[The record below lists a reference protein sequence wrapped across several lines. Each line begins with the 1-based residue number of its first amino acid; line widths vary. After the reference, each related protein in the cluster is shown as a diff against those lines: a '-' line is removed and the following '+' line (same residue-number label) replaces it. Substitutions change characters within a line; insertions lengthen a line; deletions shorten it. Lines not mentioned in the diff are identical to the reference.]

1 MTSDVTNLSSSAIY
15 RAGLPM
21 SSGGPIVRTAY
32 SSNGGA
38 ASAARK
44 GVRSAGAVRTGHGVS
59 GSGGY
64 PPWRRVSGDFC
75 LDLTRE
81 DRHVA
86 ETVKPRC
93 NSATAAHRARDVDEF
108 YLRVT
113 KRQEE
118 HLIPLKEDL
127 ADWLNKSLDVED
139 ITAENFLDKLDNG
152 VVVCRLAKLIQAKAE
167 HCCQLSGSSKVV
179 PSFEFKC
186 WENAKSGTF
195 FARDNV
201 DNFLRWCRKFGVN
214 ESVMFESDGLV
225 LHNQPR
231 SVVLCLLELGRIAS
245 RFGVEPPGLVQ
256 LEKEI
261 EEQEQQLLQQQGEDA
276 PEEALGA
283 EAIIVVG
290 DEEES
295 SSACSSPALS
305 RAHSCLSDDD
315 VASSTGDQNG
325 SATTNGGTDSAVE
338 TSLEPQLPG
347 AIADVVDGVPING
360 ASRTK
365 NGLEEDDDDDGRDS
379 GLPHEGGAEDSLD
392 GSSLNGTSSTP
403 SPPPPQPPEPVKA
416 PKKPESKKKAPSDLD
431 RKVRKIASRVCQSE
445 TQIKRI
451 SEGRYCI
458 GGRIYFVRLLK
469 EKHVMIRVGGGWDT
483 LEHFLSRHDT
493 CNVILLNRRSST
505 ASEDGSHSPSSASPC
520 SLLSGTPSPLGSS
533 QGNSNPAG
541 MGLSR
546 PRYRSPASSVSLS
559 AISSLS
565 KQVG

>member
-1 MTSDVTNLSSSAIY
+1 
-15 RAGLPM
+15 M
-21 SSGGPIVRTAY
+21 SSGGPIVRTAFA
-32 SSNGGA
+32 SNGGGA
-38 ASAARK
+38 ASAARN
-44 GVRSAGAVRTGHGVS
+44 GVRSAGSVRTGHGVS
-59 GSGGY
+59 GGGGY

-75 LDLTRE
+75 LDLARE
-81 DRHVA
+81 DRHAADAV
-86 ETVKPRC
+86 VKPRC

-139 ITAENFLDKLDNG
+139 ITADNFLDKLDNG
-152 VVVCRLAKLIQAKAE
+152 VIVCRLAKLIQARAE

-186 WENAKSGTF
+186 WGNAKSGTF

-231 SVVLCLLELGRIAS
+231 CVVLCLLELGRIAS

-261 EEQEQQLLQQQGEDA
+261 EEQEQQLLQQEDDV
-276 PEEALGA
+276 PEALLGA
-283 EAIIVVG
+283 VA

-315 VASSTGDQNG
+315 VASSTGDQPG
-325 SATTNGGTDSAVE
+325 LATSNGGTDSAVE

-347 AIADVVDGVPING
+347 AVADVVDGVPING
-360 ASRTK
+360 SSRNK
-365 NGLEEDDDDDGRDS
+365 DEDDDDGRDS
-379 GLPHEGGAEDSLD
+379 GLPHEGGADDSLD

-403 SPPPPQPPEPVKA
+403 SPPPPEPPVQAKA
-416 PKKPESKKKAPSDLD
+416 AKKAEGKKKAPSDLD

-493 CNVILLNRRSST
+493 CNVILLNRRSSS
-505 ASEDGSHSPSSASPC
+505 ASEDGSHSPSSGSTC
-520 SLLSGTPSPLGSS
+520 SLLTGTPSPLGSS
-533 QGNSNPAG
+533 SGNSTPAG

>member
-1 MTSDVTNLSSSAIY
+1 MRWWCTVDESYAEDDVEHFEADK
-15 RAGLPM
+15 R
-21 SSGGPIVRTAY
+21 R
-32 SSNGGA
+32 
-38 ASAARK
+38 AAR
-44 GVRSAGAVRTGHGVS
+44 
-59 GSGGY
+59 
-64 PPWRRVSGDFC
+64 W
-75 LDLTRE
+75 L
-81 DRHVA
+81 
-86 ETVKPRC
+86 
-93 NSATAAHRARDVDEF
+93 RDV
-108 YLRVT
+108 L
-113 KRQEE
+113 
-118 HLIPLKEDL
+118 H
-127 ADWLNKSLDVED
+127 VED

-152 VVVCRLAKLIQAKAE
+152 VVVCRLAKLIQARAE
-167 HCCQLSGSSKVV
+167 HCCHLSGSSKVV

-261 EEQEQQLLQQQGEDA
+261 EEQEQQLLQQQHGEEGDA
-276 PEEALGA
+276 PEVLAAEALA
-283 EAIIVVG
+283 AG
-290 DEEES
+290 DDEES

-315 VASSTGDQNG
+315 VASTAGDQNG
-325 SATTNGGTDSAVE
+325 SATSNGATDSAVE

-347 AIADVVDGVPING
+347 AIADAVDGVPVNG

-365 NGLEEDDDDDGRDS
+365 NGLEDEDDDGRDS

-416 PKKPESKKKAPSDLD
+416 APKKAESKKKAPSDLD

-505 ASEDGSHSPSSASPC
+505 ASEDGSHSPSSSSPC
-520 SLLSGTPSPLGSS
+520 SLLSGTPSPLGSG

>member
-1 MTSDVTNLSSSAIY
+1 MRWWLTVDE
-15 RAGLPM
+15 
-21 SSGGPIVRTAY
+21 AY
-32 SSNGGA
+32 A
-38 ASAARK
+38 EDDMEHFEADKRRAAR
-44 GVRSAGAVRTGHGVS
+44 
-59 GSGGY
+59 
-64 PPWRRVSGDFC
+64 W
-75 LDLTRE
+75 L
-81 DRHVA
+81 
-86 ETVKPRC
+86 
-93 NSATAAHRARDVDEF
+93 RDV
-108 YLRVT
+108 L
-113 KRQEE
+113 
-118 HLIPLKEDL
+118 H
-127 ADWLNKSLDVED
+127 VED
-139 ITAENFLDKLDNG
+139 ITADNFLDKLDNG
-152 VVVCRLAKLIQAKAE
+152 VIVCRLAKLIQAKAE
-167 HCCQLSGSSKVV
+167 HCCPQSGSSRVV

-231 SVVLCLLELGRIAS
+231 CVVLCLLELGRIAS

-261 EEQEQQLLQQQGEDA
+261 EEQEQQLLQTAGED
-276 PEEALGA
+276 EAAAAVTAADL
-283 EAIIVVG
+283 VG
-290 DEEES
+290 DVVDEDS

-315 VASSTGDQNG
+315 VASNTGEHG
-325 SATTNGGTDSAVE
+325 PATTNGATDGG
-338 TSLEPQLPG
+338 SLEPQLPG
-347 AIADVVDGVPING
+347 VIADVVDGVPING
-360 ASRTK
+360 GSRK
-365 NGLEEDDDDDGRDS
+365 AGLDDDDDDDGRDS
-379 GLPHEGGAEDSLD
+379 GLPHEGGDAPYGAEDSLD
-392 GSSLNGTSSTP
+392 GSLNGTSSTP
-403 SPPPPQPPEPVKA
+403 SPPPAQPPVQKGP
-416 PKKPESKKKAPSDLD
+416 SKKTDGGKKKVPSDLD

-493 CNVILLNRRSST
+493 CNVILLNRRSSST
-505 ASEDGSHSPSSASPC
+505 SEDGSHSPSSSSPC
-520 SLLSGTPSPLGSS
+520 SLLGGTPSPLGSNA
-533 QGNSNPAG
+533 GSNATHAG

>member
-1 MTSDVTNLSSSAIY
+1 MASSGSLMRTAYPTNNGSTPSAAGTRPN
-15 RAGLPM
+15 RAGL
-21 SSGGPIVRTAY
+21 
-32 SSNGGA
+32 
-38 ASAARK
+38 
-44 GVRSAGAVRTGHGVS
+44 RSAGSNSATSNGA
-59 GSGGY
+59 GGY

-75 LDLTRE
+75 LDLAKE
-81 DRHVA
+81 DRQVA

-139 ITAENFLDKLDNG
+139 ITADNFLDKLDNG
-152 VVVCRLAKLIQAKAE
+152 VIVCRLAKLIQAKAE
-167 HCCQLSGSSKVV
+167 HCCPQSGSSRVV

-231 SVVLCLLELGRIAS
+231 CVVLCLLELGRIAS

-261 EEQEQQLLQQQGEDA
+261 EEQEQQLLQTAGED
-276 PEEALGA
+276 EAAAAVTAADL
-283 EAIIVVG
+283 VG
-290 DEEES
+290 DVVDEDS

-315 VASSTGDQNG
+315 VASNTGEHG
-325 SATTNGGTDSAVE
+325 PATTNGATDGG
-338 TSLEPQLPG
+338 SLEPQLPG
-347 AIADVVDGVPING
+347 VIADVVDGVPING
-360 ASRTK
+360 GSRK
-365 NGLEEDDDDDGRDS
+365 AGLDDDDDDDGRDS
-379 GLPHEGGAEDSLD
+379 GLPHEGGDAPYGAEDSLD
-392 GSSLNGTSSTP
+392 GSLNGTSSTP
-403 SPPPPQPPEPVKA
+403 SPPPAQPPVQKGP
-416 PKKPESKKKAPSDLD
+416 SKKTDGGKKKVPSDLD

-493 CNVILLNRRSST
+493 CNVILLNRRSSST
-505 ASEDGSHSPSSASPC
+505 SEDGSHSPSSSSPC
-520 SLLSGTPSPLGSS
+520 SLLGGTPSPLGSNA
-533 QGNSNPAG
+533 GSNATHAG

>member
-1 MTSDVTNLSSSAIY
+1 M
-15 RAGLPM
+15 G
-21 SSGGPIVRTAY
+21 SSGPAVRWTTTFADGNAGAAAAAR
-32 SSNGGA
+32 NGGL
-38 ASAARK
+38 RN
-44 GVRSAGAVRTGHGVS
+44 G
-59 GSGGY
+59 GSGVNINGGSRDAGHA
-64 PPWRRVSGDFC
+64 PWRRVSGDFC
-75 LDLTRE
+75 IDLAKE
-81 DRHVA
+81 NAHKQHP
-86 ETVKPRC
+86 VKPRC

-139 ITAENFLDKLDNG
+139 ITADNFLDKLDNG
-152 VVVCRLAKLIQAKAE
+152 VIVCRLAKLIQGRAE
-167 HCCQLSGSSKVV
+167 LCCQQSGSSKVV

-261 EEQEQQLLQQQGEDA
+261 EEQEQQLLEQQEAMGED
-276 PEEALGA
+276 EAAVEAGA
-283 EAIIVVG
+283 NGGVV
-290 DEEES
+290 DEDS

-305 RAHSCLSDDD
+305 RAHSCLSDD
-315 VASSTGDQNG
+315 G
-325 SATTNGGTDSAVE
+325 SNAGEQGPADHVTENGGSGDGV
-338 TSLEPQLPG
+338 LEPQLPG

-360 ASRTK
+360 ASK
-365 NGLEEDDDDDGRDS
+365 KAGLDEDDDDDGRDS
-379 GLPHEGGAEDSLD
+379 GLPHEGGDAPYGAEDSLD
-392 GSSLNGTSSTP
+392 GSLNGMSSTP
-403 SPPPPQPPEPVKA
+403 SPPPPAAPPVASRPPEPAKSKL
-416 PKKPESKKKAPSDLD
+416 PKRVDGAKKKAPSDLD

-493 CNVILLNRRSST
+493 CNVILLHRRSSS
-505 ASEDGSHSPSSASPC
+505 ASEDGSALSSASSSC
-520 SLLSGTPSPLGSS
+520 SLLGGAPSPLGGTGAGSP
-533 QGNSNPAG
+533 NPAG

>member
-1 MTSDVTNLSSSAIY
+1 MRWWCTVDEVYEEDDVEHFEADK
-15 RAGLPM
+15 R
-21 SSGGPIVRTAY
+21 R
-32 SSNGGA
+32 
-38 ASAARK
+38 AAR
-44 GVRSAGAVRTGHGVS
+44 
-59 GSGGY
+59 
-64 PPWRRVSGDFC
+64 W
-75 LDLTRE
+75 L
-81 DRHVA
+81 
-86 ETVKPRC
+86 
-93 NSATAAHRARDVDEF
+93 RDV
-108 YLRVT
+108 L
-113 KRQEE
+113 
-118 HLIPLKEDL
+118 H
-127 ADWLNKSLDVED
+127 VED
-139 ITAENFLDKLDNG
+139 ITADNFLDKLDNG
-152 VVVCRLAKLIQAKAE
+152 VVVCRLAKLIQARAE

-231 SVVLCLLELGRIAS
+231 CVVLCLLQLGRIAS

-261 EEQEQQLLQQQGEDA
+261 EEQEQQLLQQQDDV
-276 PEEALGA
+276 PEALGA
-283 EAIIVVG
+283 VV

-315 VASSTGDQNG
+315 VASSTGDQQG
-325 SATTNGGTDSAVE
+325 
-338 TSLEPQLPG
+338 
-347 AIADVVDGVPING
+347 
-360 ASRTK
+360 
-365 NGLEEDDDDDGRDS
+365 DS

-403 SPPPPQPPEPVKA
+403 SPPPPQQPPEPPVQTKVAKKA
-416 PKKPESKKKAPSDLD
+416 EGKKKAPSDLD

-505 ASEDGSHSPSSASPC
+505 ASEDGSHSPSSGSTC

-533 QGNSNPAG
+533 SGNSTPAG

>member
-1 MTSDVTNLSSSAIY
+1 MRWWCTVDEVYEEDDVEHFEADK
-15 RAGLPM
+15 R
-21 SSGGPIVRTAY
+21 
-32 SSNGGA
+32 
-38 ASAARK
+38 SAAR
-44 GVRSAGAVRTGHGVS
+44 
-59 GSGGY
+59 
-64 PPWRRVSGDFC
+64 W
-75 LDLTRE
+75 L
-81 DRHVA
+81 
-86 ETVKPRC
+86 
-93 NSATAAHRARDVDEF
+93 RDV
-108 YLRVT
+108 L
-113 KRQEE
+113 
-118 HLIPLKEDL
+118 H
-127 ADWLNKSLDVED
+127 VED
-139 ITAENFLDKLDNG
+139 ITADNFLDKLDNG
-152 VVVCRLAKLIQAKAE
+152 VIVCRLAKLIQARAE

-231 SVVLCLLELGRIAS
+231 CVVLCLLELGRIAS

-261 EEQEQQLLQQQGEDA
+261 EEQEQQLLQQEDDV
-276 PEEALGA
+276 PEALLGA
-283 EAIIVVG
+283 VA

-315 VASSTGDQNG
+315 VASSTGDQPG
-325 SATTNGGTDSAVE
+325 LATSNGGTDSAVE

-347 AIADVVDGVPING
+347 AVADVVDGVPING
-360 ASRTK
+360 SSRNK
-365 NGLEEDDDDDGRDS
+365 DEDDDDGRDS
-379 GLPHEGGAEDSLD
+379 GLPHEGGADDSLD

-403 SPPPPQPPEPVKA
+403 SPPPPEPPVQAKA
-416 PKKPESKKKAPSDLD
+416 AKKAEGKKKAPSDLD

-493 CNVILLNRRSST
+493 CNVILLNRRSSS
-505 ASEDGSHSPSSASPC
+505 ASEDGSHSPSSGSTC

-533 QGNSNPAG
+533 SGNSTPAG